1 MGSITKHPA
10 GGWRA
15 WITAGGKRRSKL
27 FRRKAEAQAWIDSE
41 EKRQDAGH
49 TWFEA
54 LARYEREVTPSR
66 RSSTKRW
73 ERLRF
78 PKLREQIPDRP
89 LTEVTPDVIAQW
101 RDARLSKVKAG
112 SVLRE
117 MSLIGSV
124 FSVAL
129 KEWRWV
135 TENPIASVRKPSAPA
150 GRDRLITD
158 AEIEKMCLAL
168 GYVEGKPE
176 NVSQRV
182 AVAFLFAI
190 ETGMRCGEICGI
202 KPGDRQGRV
211 VHLPLTK
218 NGTARDVPLS
228 KEALRLIKLVGGDF
242 NLKPSQVD
250 ALFRKARNA
259 AELSGFTFHDSRHLA
274 CTRLARKLSP
284 LELARMMGHK
294 DLKMV
299 MRYYNETAAEI
310 AKRLD

>member
-15 WITAGGKRRSKL
+15 WITVGTKRRSKL
-27 FRRKAEAQAWIDSE
+27 FKRKAEAQEWIAHQ
-41 EKRQDAGH
+41 EKQQDAGH
-49 TWFEA
+49 TWFDA
-54 LARYEREVTPSR
+54 LRRYEQTVLPKRKPT
-66 RSSTKRW
+66 TKRW
-73 ERLRF
+73 ELLRL

-89 LTEVTPDVIAQW
+89 LSEISPDVIASW
-101 RDARLSKVKAG
+101 RDERLKSVAAG

-117 MSLIGSV
+117 MSLVGSIL
-124 FSVAL
+124 STAL

-135 TENPIASVRKPSAPA
+135 SENPMTLVSKPSAPP
-150 GRDRLITD
+150 GRDRLITET
-158 AEIEKMCLAL
+158 EIEKTCLAL
-168 GYVEGKPE
+168 GYIEGRPE
-176 NVSQRV
+176 SVSQRV

-202 KPGDRQGRV
+202 RAEHRNGRV
-211 VHLPLTK
+211 VHLPITK
-218 NGTARDVPLS
+218 NGTARNVPLS
-228 KEALRLIKLVGGDF
+228 KEAGRLLKLVDGDF
-242 NLKPSQVD
+242 ELKPSQID
-250 ALFRKARNA
+250 ALFRKARTA
-259 AELSGFTFHDSRHLA
+259 AQLSGFTFHDSRHLA

-299 MRYYNETAAEI
+299 MRYFNETAEEI

>member
-15 WITAGGKRRSKL
+15 WVAAGNKRRSKL
-27 FRRKAEAQAWIDSE
+27 FKRKAEAQEWIAAE
-41 EKRQDAGH
+41 ERRQDAGH
-49 TWFEA
+49 TWYEA

-66 RSSTKRW
+66 RPSTKRW
-73 ERLRF
+73 EKLRF

-89 LTEVTPDVIAQW
+89 LSEVTPEVIAQW
-101 RDARLSKVKAG
+101 RDARLKKVKAG

-117 MSLIGSV
+117 LSLIGSI
-124 FSVAL
+124 FSIAS

-135 TENPIASVRKPSAPA
+135 NENPVALVRKPSAPP
-150 GRDRLITD
+150 GRDRLITPG
-158 AEIEKMCLAL
+158 EIEKICLAL
-168 GYVEGKPE
+168 GYVEGEPE

-202 KPGDRQGRV
+202 KPGDRSGRV

-228 KEALRLIKLVGGDF
+228 KEALRLVKLVKDDF
-242 NLKPSQVD
+242 GLKTSQVD
-250 ALFRKARNA
+250 SLFRKARNA
-259 AELSGFTFHDSRHLA
+259 AELSGFTFHDTRHLA
-274 CTRLARKLSP
+274 CTRLARKISP

-299 MRYYNETAAEI
+299 MRYFNETAAEI

>member
-15 WITAGGKRRSKL
+15 WITAGSKRRSKL
-27 FRRKAEAQAWIDSE
+27 FKRKAEAQEWIAAE

-66 RSSTKRW
+66 RQSTQRW

-78 PKLREQIPDRP
+78 PKLKDQIPDRP
-89 LTEVTPDVIAQW
+89 LSEVTPEVVAQW
-101 RDARLSKVKAG
+101 RDARLAKVKAG

-117 MSLIGSV
+117 LSLIGSI
-124 FSVAL
+124 FSIAM

-135 TENPIASVRKPSAPA
+135 NENPVALVRKPSAPP

-158 AEIEKMCLAL
+158 DEIEKICLAL

-202 KPGDRQGRV
+202 RPGDRSGQV

-228 KEALRLIKLVGGDF
+228 KEAARLLELVGGDF

-259 AELSGFTFHDSRHLA
+259 AELSGFTFHDTRHLA
-274 CTRLARKLSP
+274 CTRLARKISAM
-284 LELARMMGHK
+284 ELARMMGHK

-299 MRYYNETAAEI
+299 MRYFNETAAEI